1 MKPAMFLAAV
11 FLASVAYAADDHPE
25 MDAAQN
31 DLQSARSHLQ
41 AAAHDY
47 AGHRKAAIEHVN
59 KALAEIQQGLKTAG
73 GKEQRLENKDQKIQ
87 KRLNNMKEN

>member
-1 MKPAMFLAAV
+1 MFLAAV
-11 FLASVAYAADDHPE
+11 LLASVAYADDHPE
-25 MDAAQN
+25 MDAAVN

-47 AGHRKAAIEHVN
+47 AGHRKTALEHVN
-59 KALAEIQQGLKTAG
+59 KALAEIQAGLKTAG
-73 GKEQRLENKDQKIQ
+73 GKEQRLENKEQKIQ